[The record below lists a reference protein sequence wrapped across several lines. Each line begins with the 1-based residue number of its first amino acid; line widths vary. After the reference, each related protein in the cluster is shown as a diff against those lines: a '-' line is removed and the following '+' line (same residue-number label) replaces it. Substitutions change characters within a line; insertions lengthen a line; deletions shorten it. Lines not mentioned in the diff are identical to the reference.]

1 MLHGLILVS
10 YLAFF
15 RRYIDVLSLKFL
27 RCSNNA
33 YVWANIT
40 MYNKLMSDFAP
51 LVRAVSQVH
60 VRFDEQM
67 QLPASPLHAYS

>member
-1 MLHGLILVS
+1 MLL
-10 YLAFF
+10 
-15 RRYIDVLSLKFL
+15 LKFL
-27 RCSNNA
+27 RYSNNA

>member
-1 MLHGLILVS
+1 M
-10 YLAFF
+10 
-15 RRYIDVLSLKFL
+15 D
-27 RCSNNA
+27 
-33 YVWANIT
+33 

-67 QLPASPLHAYS
+67 QLPASPLYMRIASLKQE

>member
-1 MLHGLILVS
+1 MMYCHLNFLGIGKLLMFELILP
-10 YLAFF
+10 
-15 RRYIDVLSLKFL
+15 
-27 RCSNNA
+27 CN
-33 YVWANIT
+33 
-40 MYNKLMSDFAP
+40 NKLMSDFAP